1 MSVCVCVGVV
11 LFQRGMYIYIYMV
24 VAFKPNCTD
33 TVSLEASNGIRVRTK
48 TQIVHDDYY
57 NYLNVVE
64 FEVVN

>member
-1 MSVCVCVGVV
+1 MSVCVLGSFFFKGEC
-11 LFQRGMYIYIYMV
+11 IYIYMV

-57 NYLNVVE
+57 NY
-64 FEVVN
+64 